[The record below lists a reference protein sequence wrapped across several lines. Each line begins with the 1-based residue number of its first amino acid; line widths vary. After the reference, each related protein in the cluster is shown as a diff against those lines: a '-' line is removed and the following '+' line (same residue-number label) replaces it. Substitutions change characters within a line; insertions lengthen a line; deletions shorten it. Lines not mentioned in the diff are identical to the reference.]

1 MTRLFNFFKKHPDII
16 RVIIFLII
24 GAAMLYVLYRLSV
37 PETPH
42 YIQENKTID
51 LKNTNFNNY

>member
-1 MTRLFNFFKKHPDII
+1 MTRLFNFFKNHLDII

-24 GAAMLYVLYRLSV
+24 GAAMLYILYRLSV
-37 PETPH
+37 PEIQH